1 MMASS
6 TLEAW
11 NLTVIDPIVVHNP
24 YATVPLRNDP
34 LPVAQHVVDR
44 KKLGLV
50 EQPGASMEELL
61 GLAKDWVR
69 DD

>member
-6 TLEAW
+6 TPEAW
-11 NLTVIDPIVVHNP
+11 NFVIDPIVVHNP
-24 YATVPLRNDP
+24 YANVPLQNDL
-34 LPVAQHVVDR
+34 LPVAQYVVDR
-44 KKLGLV
+44 ETGGLV

-61 GLAKDWVR
+61 GLVKDRVR